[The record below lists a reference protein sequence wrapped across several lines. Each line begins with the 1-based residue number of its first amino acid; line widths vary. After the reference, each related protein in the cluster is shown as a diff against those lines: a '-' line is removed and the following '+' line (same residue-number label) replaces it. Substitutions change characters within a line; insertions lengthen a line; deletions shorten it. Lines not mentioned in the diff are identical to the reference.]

1 MIKAVVFD
9 LDGVIRIGSTP
20 IPGVNEV
27 FEYLESRNIPY
38 MICTNECRHT
48 PSQIHKMLGDLGIS
62 LTTLTDQMI
71 YTAGLATKD
80 YLWIKH
86 QQSVYE
92 QPIQIGI
99 VGESGLESVLSTE
112 WLEVHST
119 PPAGCKYLI
128 VGTITKIEMHHLEK
142 IRSWIHAGA
151 KVITTCC
158 DLSDPSS
165 RGEYLSGMPN
175 LMIHMACGNVGDAYS
190 TGKPNPIVARGIMKH
205 LEGRVPGIR
214 PADVLF
220 VGDTLYTDI
229 RLAEESGFQS
239 ALVLSGNSKRDTLD
253 DYVTGPDCVIDS
265 IRDVPKLLLA
275 RSTSLE

>member
-9 LDGVIRIGSTP
+9 LDGVIRIGSAP

-27 FEYLESRNIPY
+27 FQYLESHDIPY
-38 MICTNECRHT
+38 MICTNECRYT
-48 PSQIHKMLGDLGIS
+48 PSQIHKMVGEMGIS

-80 YLWIKH
+80 YLWIKY
-86 QQSVYE
+86 QRSIDA
-92 QPIQIGI
+92 QPLQIGI
-99 VGESGLESVLSTE
+99 VGESGLESVLRTE

-119 PPAGCKYLI
+119 PPSGPKYLI

-158 DLSDPSS
+158 DLSDLSS

-175 LMIHMACGNVGDAYS
+175 LMIHMACGNVSDAYS

-229 RLAEESGFQS
+229 RLAEESGFKS

-253 DYVTGPDCVIDS
+253 DYVTSPDRVIDS
-265 IRDVPKLLLA
+265 IRDVPTLLHVDK
-275 RSTSLE
+275 